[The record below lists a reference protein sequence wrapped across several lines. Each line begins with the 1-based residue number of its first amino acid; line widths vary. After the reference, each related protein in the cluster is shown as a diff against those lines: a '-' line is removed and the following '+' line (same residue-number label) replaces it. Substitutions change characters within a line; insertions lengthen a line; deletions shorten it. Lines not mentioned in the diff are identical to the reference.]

1 VNTSITEQL
10 ANLLHAKDFL
20 KAIDPMLPA
29 YRFGILSYVAV
40 VHEGTTAVLRARL
53 DLSMDVSEST
63 MPPLT
68 TAHLSAGQI
77 KLSTSPETAETWIR
91 SVVSGDWLPVV
102 EHRLLKLLPRVPLA
116 YSDGYSAY
124 YEPPSTRMQTG
135 YAIQRLTMSGINRDQ
150 IIGLRYV
157 EIDRELAVVG
167 IDSVNEL
174 MQIYGLRGSGETTLE
189 ITTGP
194 VSVID
199 KRSRLDGRRAVV
211 SFSLARALRTE
222 SFGISVRSAGPK
234 SIGPLSALN
243 GQNIEWG
250 QQGDKLLGLWEFDL
264 PKGDVIDCRATY
276 AGRVQEVVRLSDLR
290 TLPNPRRAVL
300 GLVDPELKRLM
311 ELLTRPTGKQRDD
324 FESAVALLL
333 QMLGFAPMHIGAMS
347 GWNGEPDILVSC
359 PSGDVLLVECTTG
372 APDDEKVSML
382 VSRRARMRED
392 LLRTQGETVSDVIAI
407 LVTSLP
413 IAELE
418 AVRRKSDECDV
429 LLLCNQ
435 DLEWAIS
442 RSEFHPMPEAVL
454 QHWRSRALTSFLAR
468 NDAWQLPDM

>member
-1 VNTSITEQL
+1 M
-10 ANLLHAKDFL
+10 HAKEFL

-29 YRFGILSYVAV
+29 YRYAVLSYAAI

-53 DLSMDVSEST
+53 DLSIDVSG
-63 MPPLT
+63 PIKQPLA
-68 TAHLSAGQI
+68 TAHLFAGQI
-77 KLSTSPETAETWIR
+77 QLSTTAESAETWIR

-124 YEPPSTRMQTG
+124 YEPPSPRIQAG
-135 YAIQRLTMSGINRDQ
+135 RAIQRLTLSGINRDQ

-157 EIDRELAVVG
+157 EIDRELADVG

-189 ITTGP
+189 ITAGP
-194 VSVID
+194 VSVMD
-199 KRSRLDGRRAVV
+199 TESRLDGRRAFV

-222 SFGISVRSAGPK
+222 LFGISVRSAGPN
-234 SIGPLSALN
+234 SIGPLSTLN
-243 GQNIEWG
+243 GQNIEWR
-250 QQGDKLLGLWEFDL
+250 QQRDSLLGLWEFELATSDI
-264 PKGDVIDCRATY
+264 IDCRTTY
-276 AGRVQEVVRLSDLR
+276 AGRVQEVVRLSDPN
-290 TLPNPRRAVL
+290 TLPNSRRTL
-300 GLVDPELKRLM
+300 LSLVDPELKRLR
-311 ELLTRPTGKQRDD
+311 ELLTRPSGKQRDD

-347 GWNGEPDILVSC
+347 GWSGEPDILVSC

-382 VSRRARMRED
+382 VSRRARTRED
-392 LLRTQGETVSDVIAI
+392 LLRAQGETVLDVTAM

-413 IAELE
+413 SAELE

-429 LLLCNQ
+429 LLLCRE

-442 RSEFHPMPEAVL
+442 RSEFHPAPEFVL
-454 QHWRSRALTSFLAR
+454 QHWRGRALASLLTKDHSPTPSGA
-468 NDAWQLPDM
+468 D